1 VMLTLHVDGVFSV
14 AGFNNPCQM
23 SLAPD
28 SCRNSGRFSF
38 VGYCDPA
45 VCNPIKLSRCCH
57 VDHFFAMVFAMLF
70 PCLSFVGFHPDLLFP
85 SGDAP
90 QMTADPLLT
99 HSRTS
104 PGHPAALV

>member
-1 VMLTLHVDGVFSV
+1 
-14 AGFNNPCQM
+14 
-23 SLAPD
+23 
-28 SCRNSGRFSF
+28 
-38 VGYCDPA
+38 
-45 VCNPIKLSRCCH
+45 
-57 VDHFFAMVFAMLF
+57 MVFAMLF